1 MRPLILIP
9 FASEVH
15 GREYYA
21 GILEVLKSY
30 FRKYGID
37 FHEEIVISYDKVET
51 ISKKYRNFIPIA
63 LILTG
68 GTSRLV
74 YEFVVESQLDRVFIF
89 AHGEHNSLA
98 SAISARSKL
107 EYEGVSTGLY
117 YCNNPYSKECEF
129 VIDRVMAIARTVASI
144 IGAKVGV
151 VADRK
156 REESDEIFESK
167 FDAIV
172 DIISFDEFE
181 KEFSEISDDMLVKT
195 MNHIRGRIGIEKA
208 DTALKDIAKLYI
220 ALKSIVSKRKLD
232 AITIDCFPYIVK
244 YGVTPCIP
252 LALLNSE
259 GIVAGCEA
267 DLTALVGLMIARYI
281 TGKSGWIANPALFNS
296 RHALFAHCTVA
307 LDIVDTPS
315 IAPHFETGNPYAVS
329 GKMIADTLT
338 LISIDREFSIA
349 AIAKGRI
356 VKSGLLQYPTCR
368 NQIMV
373 EFDYITEE
381 IPRYAPANHHVAM
394 LGDHISKLV
403 DVGYMLGMDV
413 VEYRELVR

>member
-15 GREYYA
+15 RKEYYA
-21 GILEVLKSY
+21 GVLEVFKSC

-37 FHEEIVISYDKVET
+37 FHEEVVTSYDKVEI

-74 YEFVVESQLDRVFIF
+74 YEFVVESQLDRLFILS
-89 AHGEHNSLA
+89 HGEHNSLA

-129 VIDRVMAIARTVASI
+129 VIDKVMAIARTVAGI

-151 VADRK
+151 IADRK

-172 DIISFDEFE
+172 DIISFDEIE
-181 KEFSEISDDMLVKT
+181 KEISEISNDVLVKT
-195 MNHIRGRIGIEKA
+195 MDYIRGRIGIEKV
-208 DTALKDIAKLYI
+208 DTALKDISKLYI

-232 AITIDCFPYIVK
+232 AITIDCFPYIEK
-244 YGVTPCIP
+244 YGITPCIP

-267 DLTALVGLMIARYI
+267 DLAALVGLMIARYI

-329 GKMIADTLT
+329 GKMIADMLT

-349 AIAKGRI
+349 AVAKGRI

-381 IPRYAPANHHVAM
+381 IPRYAPSNHHVAM
-394 LGDHISKLV
+394 LGDHISKLM